1 MLSLVVFCKMRPAFL
16 PITHQKNFSLEFQGN
31 DLVIPELLLNNTRW
45 KPQFISFWF
54 PEAELRACSNAV
66 SFICPQLRES
76 KDECCG
82 PIGRICKH
90 KQQQTAGIF
99 QVNDE
104 DLNGR
109 PLNLHFAVFDWCALF
124 RRMKHLSPVSLFSP
138 AELWSSPTWRS
149 RKRFCHQTR
158 TRVESTGSGAEQ
170 GGRGLSE
177 GQNWFNLCG
186 PPPAVFDASTRDLK
200 CKIWPTLGMWR
211 QKDSRRKMQ
220 SMKHLIN
227 KAEIRRTGS

>member
-54 PEAELRACSNAV
+54 PEAELRACANAV

-124 RRMKHLSPVSLFSP
+124 RRMKHLSPVSLFFSCRTVVESNV
-138 AELWSSPTWRS
+138 AIAKTILSSNKNPGGVNRFRS
-149 RKRFCHQTR
+149 RTR
-158 TRVESTGSGAEQ
+158 R
-170 GGRGLSE
+170 
-177 GQNWFNLCG
+177 
-186 PPPAVFDASTRDLK
+186 
-200 CKIWPTLGMWR
+200 
-211 QKDSRRKMQ
+211 
-220 SMKHLIN
+220 
-227 KAEIRRTGS
+227 